1 MKPKYSP
8 KKTITEMHDKRSYS
22 NRKMAKNLLID
33 KTDGKLAIHG
43 NQQSTKRQKEKKFQ
57 YKRSNQLKKTQ
68 YYKITTVDAEK
79 AERYELNVNEIP
91 KQ

>member
-43 NQQSTKRQKEKKFQ
+43 NQHPPKGKKKRN
-57 YKRSNQLKKTQ
+57 SNTNGQ
-68 YYKITTVDAEK
+68 I
-79 AERYELNVNEIP
+79 N
-91 KQ
+91 